1 MDRESVKPLEGLID
15 GVRDIDGFP
24 IAEDEDILELS
35 DPPHYTACPNPY
47 LKNLLEVS
55 LDEIDKMYNKLPFVS
70 DIQEGKNGPIY
81 NAHSYHTKV
90 PYKAIVK
97 FINHY
102 TKEGDIVFDGFC
114 GSGMTGIAAKMCN
127 RNAILNDISPSA
139 TLIAYNYCNS
149 RNYQD
154 FKNIIIEILKEVEEE
169 CGWMYKTQHNKI
181 GIDGKQIIG
190 TIDNT
195 IWSDVFYCPECSNEL
210 VFWDIAVD
218 LRNKKI
224 IKKCKCSNCE
234 IDLKKQELKK
244 RFEKIFDT
252 SLNKEVKILKQ
263 VPVLIKYSV
272 GKKRFE
278 KTPDENDFNILKE
291 ISTNNIPYWFPNNEL
306 PIGYNTEQPKRSHNI
321 THVHQLYSK
330 RNLWILSSL
339 FEKINKRPEKNH
351 LFFLFTSI
359 IQRATMLNR
368 FRFHGTGG
376 LSGTLYIP
384 SLRFERNPIL
394 LSKTKL
400 KQIISNYKNQIKND
414 SKLFITTQS
423 TTNLKNLPSH
433 SIDYIFVDPPFGQNL
448 MYSELN
454 FLWES
459 WLKVFTNN
467 ISEAIINKVQKKDLM
482 IYKDLM
488 FKAFKEMYR
497 ILRSNRWITIEFHNS
512 EASVWN
518 AIQESISR
526 AGFVIA
532 QVTTLDKKQGSFK
545 QVTSIGA
552 VKMDLI
558 INAYKPKN
566 DFLDRFL
573 ENAGHNMELDFIEE
587 HLRHLP
593 VQPNIERTENMLYS
607 KMLAYYVENGFKI
620 KYNAKNF
627 FQLISEN
634 LIEIDGYW
642 FLDDEVKKY
651 NEWKSRLN
659 LEQIK
664 TILDGQQIIF
674 INDEKSALNW
684 LNNFLYTLRDYSEI
698 YTAYNQAVTKT
709 TDNIPELKEL
719 LDRNFILE
727 KEKYRRPRSIQEIQ
741 NIKKNR
747 ENELLRTFNEILR
760 TIREDKGK
768 INIVRREALIYG
780 FTQCYQNEQYQDI
793 LLIASKLNRNLLESN
808 TEIRDFV
815 DIAKIKTEGITK

>member
-1 MDRESVKPLEGLID
+1 MSKDSIKPLKDLLENI
-15 GVRDIDGFP
+15 RDIDGFP
-24 IAEDEDILELS
+24 VASDEEIIRLS
-35 DPPHYTACPNPY
+35 DAPFYTACPNPY
-47 LKNLLEVS
+47 LKDLFEVS
-55 LDEIDKMYNKLPFVS
+55 LDEIDETYNKLPFVS
-70 DIQEGKNGPIY
+70 DVEEGKNGPIY

-102 TKEGDIVFDGFC
+102 TKEGDVVFDGFC
-114 GSGMTGIAAKMCN
+114 GSGMTGVAAKMCN

-149 RNYQD
+149 QKYQE
-154 FKNIIIEILKEVEEE
+154 FNNKIIEILKEVEKE

-181 GIDGKQIIG
+181 GIDGKLIIG
-190 TIDNT
+190 FIDNT

-210 VFWDIAVD
+210 IFWDIAVD
-218 LRNKKI
+218 VRNKKI
-224 IKKCKCSNCE
+224 KKNYQCNNCE
-234 IDLKKQELKK
+234 TDVKKKDLKKK
-244 RFEKIFDT
+244 FERIFDD
-252 SLNKEVKILKQ
+252 SLNCEVEILKQ
-263 VPVLIKYSV
+263 VPVLINYTV
-272 GKKRFE
+272 GKKRFV
-278 KTPDENDFNILKE
+278 KTPDENDLTILKE
-291 ISTNNIPYWFPNNEL
+291 ISTNNIPYWYPSNEF
-306 PIGYNTEQPKRSHNI
+306 PIGYNTKQPKKSHNI
-321 THVHQLYSK
+321 THVHQIYSK

-339 FEKINKRPEKNH
+339 FEKLIRQPNKNH
-351 LFFLFTSI
+351 LYFLFTSI
-359 IQRATMLNR
+359 IQRASLLNR

-400 KQIISNYKNQIKND
+400 RQIISNYKNQIKNE
-414 SKLFITTQS
+414 SKLVITTQS
-423 TTNLKNLPSH
+423 TTNLKNIPSN

-467 ISEAIINKVQKKDLM
+467 ISEAIINKVHKKDLI

-488 FKAFKEMYR
+488 FKSFKEMYK
-497 ILRSNRWITIEFHNS
+497 ILKSNRWITIEFHNS

-558 INAYKPKN
+558 INAYKPKK
-566 DFLDRFL
+566 DFSDRFL
-573 ENAGHNMELDFIEE
+573 KNAGHNMELDFIKE
-587 HLRHLP
+587 HIRHIPVLP
-593 VQPNIERTENMLYS
+593 NTERTENMLYS
-607 KMLAYYVENGFKI
+607 KMLAFYVEKGYKI

-627 FQLISEN
+627 FQLLSEN
-634 LIEIDGYW
+634 FIEIDGYW

-684 LNNFLYTLRDYSEI
+684 LNNFIYTPREYSKI
-698 YTAYNQAVTKT
+698 YTAFNQAVTKM
-709 TDNIPELKEL
+709 TDNIPELRVL

-727 KEKYRRPRSIQEIQ
+727 KEKYRRPRGIQEIQ
-741 NIKKNR
+741 NIKQNR
-747 ENELLRTFNEILR
+747 EKILLKTFDEILR
-760 TIREDKGK
+760 SAREDKGK
-768 INIVRREALIYG
+768 ISIIRKEALIYG
-780 FTQCYQNEQYQDI
+780 FTQRYQIGQFQDI
-793 LLIASKLNRNLLESN
+793 LSIASKLDKNLIESN
-808 TEIRDFV
+808 TAIRDFIDV
-815 DIAKIKTEGITK
+815 AKIKTEGISK